1 MFDLLKEIYFKDME
15 ELDKNEG
22 KKKKLK
28 KIILCLIFGWLFYGR
43 NYRMKLVWYFW
54 ILDFK
59 RIYY

>member
-43 NYRMKLVWYFW
+43 NYRMKLV
-54 ILDFK
+54 
-59 RIYY
+59 